1 MIGDLTFDKANKNV
15 SLFLYSIV
23 LIDQYGENGAL
34 RRNSV
39 PNAFVDI
46 MGSFTGI
53 SAYNEGR
60 ENRTL
65 YNKSLYTQY
74 YGFLDRYK
82 DGDNKEWIRITP
94 RGKQLLQYIQIN
106 PDSQSYEDLYYIPDE
121 YRRQVQELIWDSIVF
136 DPHGKHNSG
145 AQTSKTD
152 IDPPKVFIKI
162 LSDIEKATNEE
173 LFYVLFSLNNGD
185 NGTLSIN
192 KTYNTLI
199 KEVLLNRKENNVSY
213 SEFFNGHGLTNK
225 VSDSKVIDILADPN
239 FEILTKVDEDG
250 VVYNYIS
257 DSFKKITSNTNLVT
271 IGSSP
276 LQYIVY
282 ANSVDGAENW
292 ISYSILGKY
301 GDQNHIVDKLEAGT
315 AHYRQLLHT
324 LSKAKASPS
333 QDFYCLIKANDET
346 ELCKLLGDNIKQT
359 TREDNI
365 QSTRF
370 GYTKESQ
377 YTTEDTAFTPNFHII
392 AYIPMSDSITT
403 NSSFDGTFR
412 RIRLEDENVSQTFV
426 PKTNRDDSNWVP
438 GYNKIFYGA
447 PGTGKS
453 HIIDTDYIKSNKS
466 FRITFHPDTDYAS
479 FVGCYKPSMGGPKKD
494 QITYSFVPQVFLNAY
509 VYAWNHRDEAV
520 YLVIEELNRGNC
532 AQIFGDIFQ
541 LLDRQYSRNAGF
553 SRYTINADTDIA
565 NYLSTEISADI
576 EYEEIIKK
584 IYNIDDFD
592 FSIMALPDNL
602 VILATMNTSDQSL
615 FPIDSAFKRRW
626 EMEYV
631 KVDYVDADKFE
642 LAIDGTHKYS
652 WGKVLR
658 GLNQYIKCATQST
671 NKILGNRFVLAKE
684 DKTIDADTF
693 RDKVLFYLFN
703 DVFKDNDEF
712 SSKFFGE
719 DAENM
724 FFEDLCI
731 SKDTA
736 LINKFIEDICAEE
749 HPTI

>member
-23 LIDQYGENGAL
+23 LIEQYGENGVL

-53 SAYNEGR
+53 SAYNDGR

-82 DGDNKEWIRITP
+82 DGNNKEWIRITP
-94 RGKQLLQYIQIN
+94 RGKQLLQYIQLN
-106 PDSQSYEDLYYIPDE
+106 PDSESYEDLYYIPDE
-121 YRRQVQELIWDSIVF
+121 YRTHVQELIWNSIVF

-185 NGTLSIN
+185 SGTLRIN

-199 KEVLLNRKENNVSY
+199 KEVLLNRKEGTNSY
-213 SEFFNGHGLTNK
+213 SDFFAKHGLTNK
-225 VSDSKVIDILADPN
+225 VSDSKVIDILADSN
-239 FEILTKVDEDG
+239 FDILRKVEEDG
-250 VVYNYIS
+250 IIYNYIS
-257 DSFKKITSNTNLVT
+257 DSFKKFTSHTNLIT
-271 IGSSP
+271 IVSSP
-276 LQYIVY
+276 LQYIIY
-282 ANSVDGAENW
+282 ADSEEGAEKW
-292 ISYSILGKY
+292 INYSILGRH
-301 GDQNHIVDKLEAGT
+301 GDTNHIVDKLVAST
-315 AHYRQLLHT
+315 AHFRQILQCLA
-324 LSKAKASPS
+324 KAKASPD
-333 QDFYCLIKANDET
+333 QDFYCLIEANSET
-346 ELCKLLGDNIKQT
+346 ELCRLLGDNIKLT

-370 GYTKESQ
+370 GYSKISQ
-377 YTTEDTAFTPNFHII
+377 NTAEDTVFTPNFHII

-412 RIRLEDENVSQTFV
+412 RIRLEDENASQTCV
-426 PKTNRDDSNWVP
+426 AKTNRNDSNWVP
-438 GYNKIFYGA
+438 GFNKIFYGA

-453 HIIDTDYIKSNKS
+453 HIIDTDFIKSNKS
-466 FRITFHPDTDYAS
+466 YRITFHPDTDYAS
-479 FVGCYKPSMGGPKKD
+479 FVGCYKPSMGGPNKD

-541 LLDRQYSRNAGF
+541 LLDRQYSKNPGF

-565 NYLSTEISADI
+565 NYLSAKINADI
-576 EYEEIIKK
+576 EYEEIIKQ
-584 IYNIDDFD
+584 IYNIVDFD

-602 VILATMNTSDQSL
+602 FILATMNTSDQSL

-631 KVDYVDADKFE
+631 KVDYVDAEQFE
-642 LAIDGTHKYS
+642 LVIDGTHRYS
-652 WGKVLR
+652 WGKVLK
-658 GLNQYIKCATQST
+658 GLNQYIKCSTQST

-684 DKTIDADTF
+684 NNTIDVDTF

-736 LINKFIEDICAEE
+736 LINKFIEDICSNEQS
-749 HPTI
+749 TI